1 MNSDL
6 HIPDFTLLKKC
17 GRGAFSDVWIAQ
29 DLSSRKVALKIID
42 KTLPFD
48 RELSGLC
55 ACRDL
60 HDLPGLIRI
69 LHIGETPEFFYY
81 SMELADSLTT
91 DRYTPAT
98 LSNILKFNGR
108 IPAEK
113 VTAMA
118 QEMLSTLAVLHR
130 MDIIHRDIKPEN
142 IMLVN
147 GKFKLSDIGLMR
159 SLTHTFSLAGTL
171 GFIPPERLGADSGTQ
186 SAQDDLYA
194 LGKVLYCAWSGN
206 PVEKFPALIPEITT
220 SQADRLL
227 NRIITK
233 ACSRNPRNR
242 FADAGEF
249 LAAINGN
256 MPRWKILLSLPGIMA
271 LSGIILAAV
280 VILGAALFFYREEP
294 PHPADVSESAVTAP
308 PDELN
313 KFSTPN
319 NAETE
324 PDAGESQEN
333 QTPQKT
339 FSGKEILLVRN
350 SLDSDI
356 LWQNHINHGIV
367 CSKNTITIA
376 PGAAERL
383 YFRSIL
389 PEYYRIVFHINV
401 KDLSGEIRFGIE
413 SQLDPKIKVN
423 GTLYCIIET
432 DDGDLSLQGC
442 YLKHFAAKMPRYA
455 AFIPYRDRYLAGP
468 IHRFEL
474 QRTPKGIDIKV
485 NGKTKYSGIHFPAG
499 GRFFFHLL
507 CKDPTDCQI
516 YDVEV
521 FKLE

>member
-81 SMELADSLTT
+81 SMKLADSLTT

-194 LGKVLYCAWSGN
+194 LGKVLYCALSGN

-220 SQADRLL
+220 SKADRLL

-256 MPRWKILLSLPGIMA
+256 MPRWKILFSSPGIMA

-280 VILGAALFFYREEP
+280 VILGAALFF
-294 PHPADVSESAVTAP
+294 
-308 PDELN
+308 
-313 KFSTPN
+313 
-319 NAETE
+319 
-324 PDAGESQEN
+324 
-333 QTPQKT
+333 
-339 FSGKEILLVRN
+339 SGKSRPTPPVSVKVR
-350 SLDSDI
+350 SLRRRMISI
-356 LWQNHINHGIV
+356 NFQLQTTQKQN
-367 CSKNTITIA
+367 
-376 PGAAERL
+376 RM
-383 YFRSIL
+383 
-389 PEYYRIVFHINV
+389 PE
-401 KDLSGEIRFGIE
+401 K
-413 SQLDPKIKVN
+413 
-423 GTLYCIIET
+423 
-432 DDGDLSLQGC
+432 
-442 YLKHFAAKMPRYA
+442 AK
-455 AFIPYRDRYLAGP
+455 
-468 IHRFEL
+468 
-474 QRTPKGIDIKV
+474 RTKLRK
-485 NGKTKYSGIHFPAG
+485 KHFPAKKYCWCATVLTVTFCG
-499 GRFFFHLL
+499 KIISITVLSAVKTRSPSPPELPKDYTFAAFCRSTTGSFF
-507 CKDPTDCQI
+507 TSM
-516 YDVEV
+516 
-521 FKLE
+521 